1 MDSNQ
6 RHHISLFAK
15 KNLDEHIYAVKTNLL
30 NTTSFL
36 KAYSR
41 YPTINTS
48 TTYLEETER
57 NPTKETFTYDSKPRQ
72 LTRNNNKRK
81 TKVIL
86 LRKKI
91 QISNKNMIENIFKDD
106 KKNTRNEFNE
116 VITHEPKPS
125 KYSNQS
131 VAIIKS
137 MNHKMNFLKKSINYL
152 FPRIYDLKQKERSQ
166 LFKLSELKNK
176 DKSKS
181 FISFYKKDMDEYRR
195 RQCID
200 FTKCI
205 TIRSY
210 K

>member
-36 KAYSR
+36 QAYSR

-91 QISNKNMIENIFKDD
+91 QISNKNMIENIA
-106 KKNTRNEFNE
+106 
-116 VITHEPKPS
+116 V
-125 KYSNQS
+125 
-131 VAIIKS
+131 
-137 MNHKMNFLKKSINYL
+137 YL
-152 FPRIYDLKQKERSQ
+152 
-166 LFKLSELKNK
+166 
-176 DKSKS
+176 
-181 FISFYKKDMDEYRR
+181 
-195 RQCID
+195 
-200 FTKCI
+200 
-205 TIRSY
+205 
-210 K
+210 